1 MIYNLKVLSCI
12 IVEQIKHL
20 IICICIYFLCYFI
33 TLPASNYFKFDI
45 KYGTEF
51 SAISILSSVI
61 FCVATIYILKLRFY
75 KNLKKIDLHIIVIS
89 LLIPILITFII
100 SLIDRSSI
108 KYNYF
113 SFDFF
118 YFFISFLIFA
128 LFEEVVFRGV
138 LLKGF
143 NDNKYS
149 SFSVFLSS
157 IFFSLSHLG
166 NNSFGIIPF
175 LTIFLSGLI
184 LALIYINTSIF
195 TVSIVHALWNSGS
208 SIIIGGNVSGIKV
221 RYSIFNYSYANNN
234 IINGGKFGI
243 EGSAITLIILFAIF
257 LFMIYNK
264 KFKYN

>member
-1 MIYNLKVLSCI
+1 
-12 IVEQIKHL
+12 
-20 IICICIYFLCYFI
+20 
-33 TLPASNYFKFDI
+33 
-45 KYGTEF
+45 
-51 SAISILSSVI
+51 
-61 FCVATIYILKLRFY
+61 
-75 KNLKKIDLHIIVIS
+75 
-89 LLIPILITFII
+89 
-100 SLIDRSSI
+100 
-108 KYNYF
+108 
-113 SFDFF
+113 
-118 YFFISFLIFA
+118 LIFA
-128 LFEEVVFRGV
+128 LLEEVVFRGV